1 MQRHVSTIYLTK
13 YFLKKSISPYFKK
26 KKKMINSWKIK
37 IFVKPPGLSFFSG
50 Y

>member
-26 KKKMINSWKIK
+26 KKKRSIREKLK
-37 IFVKPPGLSFFSG
+37 FL
-50 Y
+50 

>member
-26 KKKMINSWKIK
+26 KKNDQ
-37 IFVKPPGLSFFSG
+37 FVKN
-50 Y
+50 